1 MPESMTAS
9 GGSFVCA
16 LPGSH
21 RVGCSAALA
30 LFRRQPQSIAACR
43 YPPAGRTLCDMGTKS
58 RETIYGASVRP
69 PRSAQQRRA
78 RLPIGSPAKL
88 GTSRMLAFQG
98 PAPPSPPL
106 GDALNAGLSLSRSKM
121 PRLQHASNRRAR
133 HRSPAE
139 DHANPRIG
147 AIHALQRLLR
157 GSQLSV

>member
-9 GGSFVCA
+9 GRSFVCA

-30 LFRRQPQSIAACR
+30 LIPASTAINSGLPIPPGGAHSLRYGHQITRDHLWRLRPAAAERAAEARKAADRLACEAWNKPHASLPRACPALAPLGRRP
-43 YPPAGRTLCDMGTKS
+43 
-58 RETIYGASVRP
+58 
-69 PRSAQQRRA
+69 QRR
-78 RLPIGSPAKL
+78 
-88 GTSRMLAFQG
+88 
-98 PAPPSPPL
+98 
-106 GDALNAGLSLSRSKM
+106 LSLSRSKM